1 MKENIVYFLL
11 KRLTKSM
18 KIGCKIFNNIL
29 NIFQICMFVAIFN
42 SILIQ
47 HVETYT
53 TDTIHPG

>member
-1 MKENIVYFLL
+1 
-11 KRLTKSM
+11 M

-53 TDTIHPG
+53 TDTIHLGW